1 MIRWIPVALLL
12 AAAALPEA
20 RGDDIWARRDRD
32 VAYLFYDYRARKPG
46 DVLTIVV
53 SENTDFQQQES
64 HQLDKETNTNAS
76 LNASAKSTAGSVMSR
91 VFAGAVDGGTA
102 SQRKLDGKANSTIDR
117 KFSDRMTVVVV
128 GVLPNGNL
136 LIEGYRQRV
145 LNRETRTLLV
155 KGIVRPA
162 DIGPY
167 NTILSQYIA
176 NFTVSYLGRGP
187 DTYFTNQGWGGRIM
201 NVLWPY

>member
-1 MIRWIPVALLL
+1 MKHILTLTLALL
-12 AAAALPEA
+12 AAAPVRA
-20 RGDDIWARRDRD
+20 DDIWARRDPS

-53 SENTDFQQQES
+53 SENTDFQGQES
-64 HQLDKETNTNAS
+64 HQLDKETNTNAGVT
-76 LNASAKSTAGSVMSR
+76 ASAKSSAGGALTRTFS
-91 VFAGAVDGGTA
+91 GAVDGGTT

-117 KFSDRMTVVVV
+117 KFSDRMSVIVIA
-128 GVLPNGNL
+128 VLPNGNL
-136 LIEGYRQRV
+136 VVEGYRQRV
-145 LNRETRTLLV
+145 LNKETRMLLV

-167 NTILSQYIA
+167 NTIQSQFIA

-187 DTYFTNQGWGGRIM
+187 DTYFTNQGWGARLL
-201 NVLWPY
+201 NVVWPY